1 MKNSDCLPMDLP
13 VLTPSANLTKGFGS
27 KGKNVVPRIT
37 MNITPDGGFELWPNE
52 QGRDLLV
59 RELTALSAKS
69 DHFHLG
75 AFEGAEVGLSAHA
88 YRPTDTVLHVGKVM
102 FRPDDW
108 DRTHFPH
115 VMEDPPE
122 VR

>member
-1 MKNSDCLPMDLP
+1 MSSIKQNG
-13 VLTPSANLTKGFGS
+13 KGGVRRAARLYVS
-27 KGKNVVPRIT
+27 
-37 MNITPDGGFELWPNE
+37 GFAELWVNE

-59 RELTALSAKS
+59 RELAASSAQS

-75 AFEGAEVGLSAHA
+75 AFEGAEIGLGVHA

-102 FRPDDW
+102 FRPDEW

-115 VMEDPPE
+115 VMEDPIE
-122 VR
+122 DR